1 MFYCST
7 CQMLCESECP
17 SCGSKKLREVQAN
30 DPVLLVTANEIEC
43 GRVTALLEDSGI
55 PYEKRISGLEAAPN
69 ALFGDYGSSN
79 KNIFVPYCELERS
92 RELIGC
98 TAELSD
104 EQDSHEEDNTI
115 QENTSEE
122 EPEEKRNDEDEARH
136 MSRGK
141 RIFWRII
148 SVALF
153 ILIVWAVVSGSDFL
167 ANWVKQLFTK

>member
-55 PYEKRISGLEAAPN
+55 PYEKRIFGLEAAPN

-104 EQDSHEEDNTI
+104 EEDINQDGGTI
-115 QENTSEE
+115 QENAPEAESEEKLSEE
-122 EPEEKRNDEDEARH
+122 EDARH

-167 ANWVKQLFTK
+167 ANWVKHLFTK